1 MSLRDGDTFYPHHP
15 TTVPAGDYCKNN
27 RAGDV
32 WYLVVDETKWETA
45 WDILNEVLQ
54 ATSWHIHPA
63 LIPYIINFVVRDIQ
77 KSFKVQKIT
86 TNFAVC
92 PIQTNFKV
100 SRVIDDSVSLKEVNG
115 DMSFSMKNEIQ
126 FDFTLRRPIQTNFK
140 ITRVISNTREP

>member
-1 MSLRDGDTFYPHHP
+1 MSLRDGDTLWNHHP
-15 TTVPAGDYCKNN
+15 NETYNGDIGVNN
-27 RAGDV
+27 RPGDV

-92 PIQTNFKV
+92 PIQTSFKV
-100 SRVIDDSVSLKEVNG
+100 SRVITDSVSLKEVNQ

-126 FDFTLRRPIQTNFK
+126 FNFTLRQPIQTNFK
-140 ITRVISNTREP
+140 ITRVFSDTRTP